1 MSQGGPVQTT
11 STPEGPLAA
20 ALHRYFEIALY
31 FMLLTGFGALAA
43 TGGLSLPVVF
53 LVTAALL
60 LRGYLL
66 LRQHSFLIRER
77 WTTYFTLAYTA
88 FYLADYAL
96 ISRSFL
102 TSTVHLVLFVMVVRL
117 FSAQRERDYYFLAT
131 LAFLMILAASLLTV
145 DSLFLLAFCLFLVA
159 AVATFILMEMRHSSA
174 RAAIQA
180 RGAVTGQVRR
190 MAISIS
196 GAAPLIVLLILIGA
210 AAIFFLLPR
219 VSAGYLSAY
228 SFRNELATGF
238 SDRVELGQIGQI
250 QQSTAVV
257 MHIQIDGDKDGA
269 YNLKWRGVTLNH
281 FDGHIWSNSHEAH
294 LAPRLPDGRFA
305 LWAGQSP
312 PGSSIHALHYHV
324 LMEPTGTNV
333 FFLLPKPMTL
343 AGRYRLVSVDNSGA
357 VLDLDAEHPVASYE
371 GWSDTSRPTPTELR
385 GAADTYPQEVEL
397 EDLQLPLVDA
407 RVRELAETITLGEKN
422 NYDKAAAIQSYLLT
436 HFGYTLQLSRTR
448 PSDPIA
454 EFLFTRKQGH
464 CEYFA
469 ASMAVMLRT
478 LGIPSRVVNGFR
490 ADEFNDVTSQ
500 YVVRESD
507 AHSWVETYFPGY
519 GWVSFDPTP
528 AGPSQPHTAWDR
540 MLLYADAMQTFWR
553 EWVIEYNVGQQ
564 VELGA
569 HAIGSSRKSFFR
581 MRRWARRR
589 YEALLA
595 GARHLQTQ
603 ATSSLARWAIAGT
616 GGILLLLL
624 LMNGPRLWHILLRH
638 QLAAHPEKAPSTAA
652 ELWYERMARI
662 LARKGWRKLP
672 TQTPGE
678 FARRIESE
686 MVREE
691 VTRFTFHY
699 HWARFGGSTEDARML
714 PSLYQNVVAS
724 TRR

>member
-1 MSQGGPVQTT
+1 MSRGAPLQTS
-11 STPEGPLAA
+11 STREDLLSGT
-20 ALHRYFEIALY
+20 LHRYFEVALY
-31 FMLLTGFGALAA
+31 FMLLTGFGALAS
-43 TGGLSLPVVF
+43 TGGLSIPVVF

-60 LRGYLL
+60 LRGYFLL
-66 LRQHSFLIRER
+66 GQQGFFIRER

-145 DSLFLLAFCLFLVA
+145 DSLFLLAFSLFLVA

-180 RGAVTGQVRR
+180 RGAGQARR

-257 MHIQIDGDKDGA
+257 MHVHIDGDKNGGFD
-269 YNLKWRGVTLNH
+269 LKWRGVTLNQ
-281 FDGHIWSNSHEAH
+281 FDGHIWSNSHEPH

-305 LWAGQSP
+305 LWGGQSP
-312 PGSSIHALHYHV
+312 PGGSLHALHYHV

-343 AGRYRLVSVDNSGA
+343 AGHYRLVSVDNSGA

-371 GWSDTSRPTPTELR
+371 GWSDVSRPSPAELR
-385 GAADTYPQEVEL
+385 AAVETYPQEVEL
-397 EDLQLPLVDA
+397 ENLQLPRLDS
-407 RVRELAETITLGEKN
+407 RVRQLAETITQGAKD
-422 NYDKAAAIQSYLLT
+422 NYDKAAAIQNYLLT

-448 PSDPIA
+448 PADPIA

-490 ADEFNDVTSQ
+490 ANEFNDVTSQ

-507 AHSWVETYFPGY
+507 AHSWVEAYFPGY

-528 AGPSQPHTAWDR
+528 AGPGQPRTAWDR

-564 VELGA
+564 VELSA

-581 MRRWARRR
+581 MRRWARLR
-589 YEALLA
+589 YEELLA
-595 GARHLQTQ
+595 GARHLQTR
-603 ATSSLARWAIAGT
+603 ATSSLARWAVIGAA
-616 GGILLLLL
+616 GILLLLL
-624 LMNGPRLWHILLRH
+624 LMNGPRLWRSLLRH
-638 QLAAHPEKAPSTAA
+638 RLAAHPEKAPSTAA
-652 ELWYERMARI
+652 ELWYGRMAGS

-686 MVREE
+686 TVREE

>member
-1 MSQGGPVQTT
+1 MPKGDPIPTALC
-11 STPEGPLAA
+11 PRELFLAG
-20 ALHRYFEIALY
+20 LDRYFEIALY
-31 FMLLTGFGALAA
+31 FMLLTAFGALAS
-43 TGGLSLPVVF
+43 TGGLSLVVVF

-60 LRGYLL
+60 ARGYLL
-66 LRQHSFLIRER
+66 LRKHSFLIPER

-131 LAFLMILAASLLTV
+131 LAFLMVLAASLLTV
-145 DSLFLLAFCLFLVA
+145 DSLFLLAFGLFLVA
-159 AVATFILMEMRHSSA
+159 AVATFILMEIRHSSSK
-174 RAAIQA
+174 AAV
-180 RGAVTGQVRR
+180 RGKGAGTVQVRQL
-190 MAISIS
+190 ATSIS
-196 GAAPLIVLLILIGA
+196 GAAPLIVLLILTAA

-281 FDGHIWSNSHEAH
+281 FDGHIWSNSHEPH

-305 LWAGQSP
+305 LWVGPTP
-312 PGSSIHALHYHV
+312 PTGNIHGLHYHV

-333 FFLLPKPMTL
+333 FFLLPRPLTL
-343 AGRYRLVSVDNSGA
+343 SGRYRLVSVDNSGT
-357 VLDLDAEHPVASYE
+357 VLDLDSQHPIASYE
-371 GWSDTSRPTPTELR
+371 GWSDVLRPTPAELR
-385 GAADTYPQEVEL
+385 GAADTYPQEIEL
-397 EDLQLPLVDA
+397 EDLQLPLLDP
-407 RVRELAETITLGEKN
+407 RVPQLAETVTSHAGN
-422 NYDKAAAIQSYLLT
+422 NYDKAAAIQDYLLT
-436 HFGYTLQLSRTR
+436 HFRYTLQLSRSR
-448 PSDPIA
+448 PKDPIA
-454 EFLFTRKQGH
+454 EFLFIRKQGH

-469 ASMAVMLRT
+469 ASMALMLRT

-490 ADEFNDVTSQ
+490 ANEFNDVTSQ

-507 AHSWVETYFPGY
+507 AHSWVEAYFPGY

-528 AGPSQPHTAWDR
+528 ASPGLPHTAWDR
-540 MLLYADAMQTFWR
+540 VLLYADAMQTFWR

-564 VELGA
+564 VELSA
-569 HAIGSSRKSFFR
+569 RAIASNRKSFFR

-595 GARHLQTQ
+595 GARHVQTQ
-603 ATSSLARWAIAGT
+603 ATSSLVRWTILGT
-616 GGILLLLL
+616 GSILLLFVLI
-624 LMNGPRLWHILLRH
+624 NGPRLWRGLLRYY
-638 QLAAHPEKAPSTAA
+638 LATHPEKAPGTAA
-652 ELWYERMARI
+652 ELWYGRMTHA

-686 MVREE
+686 LVREE
-691 VTRFTFHY
+691 VMRFTLHY
-699 HWARFGGSTEDARML
+699 RWARFGGSAEDACML
-714 PSLYQNVVAS
+714 PSLYENVVIS